1 MGKGHSLIKIDRE
14 AKGLREKKEGLF
26 FFVIII
32 PVPQVVYLG
41 NAIAWAS
48 LFCTDVE
55 RRERFRGEGG
65 AIKPAEVEKL

>member
-1 MGKGHSLIKIDRE
+1 MGKGHSLMKIDRE
-14 AKGLREKKEGLF
+14 AKGLREKKEGVF

-48 LFCTDVE
+48 LFCTNV
-55 RRERFRGEGG
+55 
-65 AIKPAEVEKL
+65 